1 MMEELDLQLLN
12 LEFRVMLLEEQ
23 VEEANNIVESL
34 SNDIEL
40 FKVKYV
46 DG

>member
-1 MMEELDLQLLN
+1 MEELDLQLLN

-23 VEEANNIVESL
+23 IKEANSKVVSL

-40 FKVKYV
+40 FKVKYS

>member
-1 MMEELDLQLLN
+1 MEELDLQLLN

>member
-1 MMEELDLQLLN
+1 MDELDLELLN

-23 VEEANNIVESL
+23 IKETASKVTSL
-34 SNDIEL
+34 SEDIEV

>member
-1 MMEELDLQLLN
+1 MEELDLELLN

-23 VEEANNIVESL
+23 IQEAKSKVISL
-34 SNDIEL
+34 SNDVEL

>member
-1 MMEELDLQLLN
+1 MMEELDLELLN

-23 VEEANNIVESL
+23 IKEANNIVVSL

>member
-1 MMEELDLQLLN
+1 MDELDLELLN

-23 VEEANNIVESL
+23 IKETASKVISL
-34 SNDIEL
+34 SEDIEV
-40 FKVKYV
+40 FKVKYI

>member
-1 MMEELDLQLLN
+1 MEELDLQLLN

-23 VEEANNIVESL
+23 VKEANNIVESL

>member
-1 MMEELDLQLLN
+1 MEELDLELLN

-23 VEEANNIVESL
+23 IKEANNIVVSL

>member
-1 MMEELDLQLLN
+1 MDELDLELLN

-23 VEEANNIVESL
+23 VTEAKNKLTSL

>member
-1 MMEELDLQLLN
+1 MDELDLELLN

-23 VEEANNIVESL
+23 IKETASKVTSL
-34 SNDIEL
+34 SEDIEI